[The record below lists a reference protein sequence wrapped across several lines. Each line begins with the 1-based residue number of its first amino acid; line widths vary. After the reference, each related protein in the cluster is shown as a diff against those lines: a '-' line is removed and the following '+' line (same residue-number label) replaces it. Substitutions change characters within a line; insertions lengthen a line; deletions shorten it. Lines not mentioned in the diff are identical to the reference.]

1 MTILDVEVVFQLAP
15 RYATILAR
23 QLNMLL
29 PQVMAVYRATQSLG
43 VKAGHRI

>member
-23 QLNMLL
+23 QLQYAFTTSDGCL
-29 PQVMAVYRATQSLG
+29 
-43 VKAGHRI
+43 